1 MAPPRPWTSLPP
13 LMADV
18 GVIGMVPEQWSSLWQ
33 PRHHVLRRL
42 AAFFNVVWLNP
53 APGWRQIGWSRR
65 SPPDEPPDAGWA
77 IDDAPPYLPTV
88 HRPAWLRTL
97 LRRTR
102 IRRARRRLLNQG
114 ARYVVLYLWRPGF
127 ADALEIPH
135 DFSVYHIDDDYAF
148 DEARVGLNELEA
160 ATIRRVDQVIIH
172 SPRLMEL
179 KGWLNPRTANVPNGV
194 DYAAC
199 STPAPEPADLAAIP
213 HPRIGYAGWV
223 KPQLDWALL
232 DAIAAQCPE
241 MSFVFVG
248 QNKPL
253 EQLAEEPAYRAL
265 TRQPNVFFLGVK
277 TSDELTA
284 YPQHFDVCAMPYRVD
299 PYTDCIYPLKLH
311 EYLASGRPVVG
322 TPIRSLESFRGAV
335 MLARSPD
342 EWRDALLRSLAPEAN
357 AEPQRLSR
365 QRIAREHEWWRLT
378 GQIAELIA
386 RGVDH
391 PGAERIRDRVAA
403 CIHE

>member
-1 MAPPRPWTSLPP
+1 MAPPPPWTSLPP
-13 LMADV
+13 LLADV
-18 GVIGMVPEQWSSLWQ
+18 GVIGMVPERWSRLWQ

-53 APGWRQIGWSRR
+53 APGWRELAR
-65 SPPDEPPDAGWA
+65 SWHSPLHEPIEAGWA

-88 HRPAWLRTL
+88 RRPAWLRTL
-97 LRRTR
+97 LRRVR
-102 IRRARRRLLNQG
+102 IRRARRQLLNQG

-127 ADALEIPH
+127 ADALQTPH

-148 DEARVGLNELEA
+148 DEARVGLTALEA

-179 KGWLNPRTANVPNGV
+179 KGSLNPHTTHVPNGV
-194 DYAAC
+194 DFAAC
-199 STPAPEPADLAAIP
+199 STPTPEPADLAAIP
-213 HPRIGYAGWV
+213 HPRIGYAGWI

-232 DAIAAQCPE
+232 DATAARCPE

-248 QNKPL
+248 QTMPL
-253 EQLAEEPAYRAL
+253 ERLTPDPAYRAL
-265 TRQPNVFFLGVK
+265 VGRPNVFLLGMK
-277 TSDELTA
+277 TSDELA
-284 YPQHFDVCAMPYRVD
+284 GYHQHFDVCTMPYRID

-322 TPIRSLESFRGAV
+322 TPIRSLKSFRGAV
-335 MLARSPD
+335 TLADGPD
-342 EWRDALLRSLAPEAN
+342 QWREALLGAIAPEAN
-357 AEPQRLSR
+357 FEPLRLAR

-386 RGVDH
+386 SGVNH
-391 PGAERIRDRVAA
+391 PSVERIRDRVAA
-403 CIHE
+403 CIQD